1 MLAESPRR
9 AQWRA
14 IIAAC
19 MSSGLSVSRW
29 CREYGVD
36 RRRLYYWIVKF
47 RDAEKKDHAEE
58 RDHAEKDVDEK
69 KETLSAG
76 RTQWLQ
82 LHTDESPAL
91 DEAIE
96 VRVGKAVVVVRPGF
110 DPELL
115 ANVVRAIELC

>member
-29 CREYGVD
+29 CREYSVD

-47 RDAEKKDHAEE
+47 REEETKDRAEE
-58 RDHAEKDVDEK
+58 RDHAEEGIDEK
-69 KETLSAG
+69 KEMLSAE

-82 LHTDESPAL
+82 LHTDESPPLEGAV
-91 DEAIE
+91 E

-110 DPELL
+110 DPKLL
-115 ANVVRAIELC
+115 ADVVRAIELC